1 MTQEIWLDRRT
12 ALKTAG
18 AATFVIPF
26 LAGCGSNADPEDGG
40 GGDGSDGNDADSGGN
55 DASGDSNDGSTGGE
69 KPSFDGYMEN
79 VDNYDG
85 VVDETG
91 TDAVTVIVGS
101 EANGGNFG
109 FEPPVIQITTGTTV
123 TWEWNGLGGQHNV
136 VADNGDFESDL
147 TDEEG
152 YTFSQTFED
161 AGTTK
166 YACSPHKTLGMKGVV
181 IVE

>member
-1 MTQEIWLDRRT
+1 MTQEDLLDRRT

-18 AATFVIPF
+18 AAAFVIPF
-26 LAGCGSNADPEDGG
+26 LAGCGSNANSNGG
-40 GGDGSDGNDADSGGN
+40 GGDGNGGSGDGNGGG
-55 DASGDSNDGSTGGE
+55 SGDGGAGGDT
-69 KPSFDGYMEN
+69 PSFDGWMEN

-91 TDAVTVIVGS
+91 TDAVSVIVGS

-109 FEPPVIQITTGTTV
+109 FEPPVIRLSTGTTT
-123 TWEWNGLGGQHNV
+123 TWEWNGLGAQHNV
-136 VADNGDFESDL
+136 KAMEGGDFESEL

-152 YTFSQTFED
+152 FTFEHAFEE
-161 AGTTK
+161 AGTVK
-166 YACSPHKTLGMKGVV
+166 YQCDPHATLGMKGVV